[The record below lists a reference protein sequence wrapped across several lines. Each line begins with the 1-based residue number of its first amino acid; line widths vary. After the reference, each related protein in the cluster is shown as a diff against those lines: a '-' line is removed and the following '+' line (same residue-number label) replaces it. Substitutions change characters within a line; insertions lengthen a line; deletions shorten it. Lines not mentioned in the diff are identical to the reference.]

1 MSAAGGARAMP
12 CWSCVFLT
20 QTPARK
26 HLASRCS
33 FFLPAIAVEIRGTNL
48 KVMDYGAGH
57 GCHLRPH
64 LDEDATIQARYPLL
78 IPSRILGPV
87 SPGRRGLTIVR

>member
-1 MSAAGGARAMP
+1 MSAAEGLGPCRVGA
-12 CWSCVFLT
+12 VFLT
-20 QTPARK
+20 QTPVRK
-26 HLASRCS
+26 HSASPCLS
-33 FFLPAIAVEIRGTNL
+33 FFRGIELEIRGTNL
-48 KVMDYGAGH
+48 KVMDYGTRH

>member
-1 MSAAGGARAMP
+1 ME
-12 CWSCVFLT
+12 
-20 QTPARK
+20 QTLK
-26 HLASRCS
+26 SWITGLGM
-33 FFLPAIAVEIRGTNL
+33 AVISDLN
-48 KVMDYGAGH
+48 
-57 GCHLRPH
+57 